1 VRHSIQ
7 VFKSKRAITDN
18 PVIDRIS
25 AEISGNLA
33 VFFMKGTTQCHEF
46 SIIAGS
52 HPPWQIA

>member
-1 VRHSIQ
+1 MQ
-7 VFKSKRAITDN
+7 VSKSKHAITDS

-25 AEISGNLA
+25 AEISENPA
-33 VFFMKGTTQCHEF
+33 VFFMKGTTQRHTF